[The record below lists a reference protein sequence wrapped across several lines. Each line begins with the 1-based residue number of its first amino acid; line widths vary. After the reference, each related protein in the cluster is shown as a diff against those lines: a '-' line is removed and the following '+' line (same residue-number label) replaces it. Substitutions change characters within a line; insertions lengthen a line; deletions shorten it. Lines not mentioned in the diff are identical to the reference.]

1 LSFRDEVEEGQLT
14 GYSNPDHALNG
25 EMNPNMSKPLRIVLT
40 NIGTMGDINPLIA
53 LAIELKR
60 RGHTP
65 IMAVQSLYAPYLE
78 PLGLPLHPIR
88 PFMTATDSR
97 LAEMIY
103 DIRKG
108 TERGLRNFLFP
119 EIRETYEDLLAAV
132 TAEGGADLMLSGEL
146 VYAAPLVAEV
156 TGVPWAS
163 YLLAPISFFSAYDPP
178 ALPMY
183 PLLAKAE
190 AALPAMGHL
199 IAGVARFISRKWPE
213 PIYQLRAELGL
224 PRGTN
229 PLFVAKHSPHLVLAL
244 FSHILGRPQPDWP
257 PNVLQPGFV
266 YFDGQIGDLSLSPE
280 MERFLAAGEPP
291 VVFTLGSA
299 ASLTAGTFYEYSARA
314 AEELGIRAILLVG
327 KDPRNVP
334 SFKLS
339 PNIFVAEFAPFTTL
353 FPRTKIVVHQG
364 GVGTTAQALRAGIPS
379 LVMPYSHDQ
388 PDNAR
393 RILRLGTGR
402 VLRRQQYTPKRV
414 VCQLRELLTNP
425 CYEIKAKEAAA
436 ILAKE
441 DGLKT
446 ACDALENLQH
456 RS

>member
-1 LSFRDEVEEGQLT
+1 
-14 GYSNPDHALNG
+14 
-25 EMNPNMSKPLRIVLT
+25 MSKPLRIVLT

-65 IMAVQSLYAPYLE
+65 VMAIQSLYAPYLA
-78 PLGLPLHPIR
+78 PLGIQHHPIR

-108 TERGLRNFLFP
+108 TERGLCEFLFP
-119 EIRETYEDLLAAV
+119 VLRDTYDDLLAAV

-156 TGVPWAS
+156 TGIPWAS

-178 ALPMY
+178 ALPMF
-183 PLLAKAE
+183 PRVAKVE
-190 AALPAMGHL
+190 AFLPGMGHIIQGL
-199 IAGVARFISRKWPE
+199 ARYISRKWPE

-224 PRGTN
+224 PRGPN
-229 PLFVAKHSPHLVLAL
+229 PLFVAKHSPNRVLAL
-244 FSHILGRPQPDWP
+244 FSRILGKPQPDWP
-257 PNVLQPGFV
+257 PNVLQAGFV
-266 YFDGQIGDLSLSPE
+266 YFDGQIGDLALPPE
-280 MERFLAAGEPP
+280 LEEFLDAGEPP

-299 ASLTAGTFYEYSARA
+299 ASLTAGSFYEDSARA
-314 AEELGIRAILLVG
+314 AEKLGIRAILLVG

-334 SFKLS
+334 SFNLS
-339 PNIFVAEFAPFTTL
+339 SNIFVTQFAPFTTL
-353 FPRTKIVVHQG
+353 FPRAKIVVHQG

-393 RILRLGTGR
+393 RVQRLGAGL
-402 VLRRQQYTPKRV
+402 VLRRQKYTPARV
-414 VCQLRELLTNP
+414 VRSLRKLLTDP
-425 CYEIKAKEAAA
+425 SYKLKAKEAAA
-436 ILAKE
+436 ILSKE
-441 DGLKT
+441 NGLKT
-446 ACDALENLQH
+446 ACDELENLAE
-456 RS
+456 RLGRK